1 MQNTEKGVDIKGIL
15 QPKRVITHF
24 QPIVSIKKNS
34 VIGFEALS
42 RGLVEGGDALI
53 PPRRLFEAAEKQGL
67 AMELDSMCRARAFE
81 SYGSMANDPDRF
93 ILTVNLDPST
103 LREESSGSKHRL
115 ALAES
120 VNMQP
125 EKVLIEIIESRI
137 GDITELEKLVSLY
150 RGYGFLIAFDDMG
163 TGLSNLDRV
172 AVIKPDIVKIDTSL
186 VQDSEKMYHSREI
199 VKSLVSLAHRIGSL
213 VIAEGVETG
222 EQAVNA
228 LELGVDMLQGHH
240 FAGPAPA
247 GEDLTKGIAER
258 MESVA
263 ANFKQRTVQRI
274 NDKKFRHRSYNRIIN
289 NLISELSRIPE
300 EEYDTALR
308 SLIKPHSEL
317 ECVYILDEDGI
328 QLSDTIFSVDGGGSK
343 GFFFQPGSK
352 GTDQSSKDYFFLLSA
367 GLPKYTTAP
376 YISLASRNVCITV
389 SVAYR
394 DADFRKRILCMDII
408 QDNGISG

>member
-67 AMELDSMCRARAFE
+67 AMELDSLCRARAFE

-103 LREESSGSKHRL
+103 LREESSGSKHLL

>member
-67 AMELDSMCRARAFE
+67 AMELDSLCRARAFE

-103 LREESSGSKHRL
+103 LREESSGSKHLL

-328 QLSDTIFSVDGGGSK
+328 QLSDTIFSVNGGGSK

>member
-103 LREESSGSKHRL
+103 LREESSGSKHLL

>member
-103 LREESSGSKHRL
+103 LREESSGSKHLL

-120 VNMQP
+120 VNLQP

-328 QLSDTIFSVDGGGSK
+328 QLSDTIFSVNGGGSK

>member
-67 AMELDSMCRARAFE
+67 AMELDSLCRARAFE

-103 LREESSGSKHRL
+103 LREESSGSKHLL

-408 QDNGISG
+408 QDTGISG

>member
-67 AMELDSMCRARAFE
+67 AMELDSLCRARAFE

-103 LREESSGSKHRL
+103 LREESSGSKHLL

-289 NLISELSRIPE
+289 NLISELSPAFE

>member
-1 MQNTEKGVDIKGIL
+1 MQNKEKGVDIKGIL

-67 AMELDSMCRARAFE
+67 AMELDSLCRARAFE
-81 SYGSMANDPDRF
+81 SYGAMGNDPDRF

-103 LREESSGSKHRL
+103 LREESSGSKHLL

-228 LELGVDMLQGHH
+228 LELGVDMLQGYY

-376 YISLASRNVCITV
+376 YISLASRNVCITI